1 MTIET
6 QLKISSDPMLI
17 RFIREYPI
25 WYKYLNRN
33 PDLFN
38 NMVQDMKEKYKLT
51 TSDRINNALNSI
63 GMLQSL
69 IIILVL
75 IFKSKFFI

>member
-33 PDLFN
+33 HDLFN
-38 NMVQDMKEKYKLT
+38 NMFQYMK
-51 TSDRINNALNSI
+51 
-63 GMLQSL
+63 
-69 IIILVL
+69 
-75 IFKSKFFI
+75 

>member
-6 QLKISSDPMLI
+6 QLKISSDTMLI

-69 IIILVL
+69 IDVL
-75 IFKSKFFI
+75 K

>member
-17 RFIREYPI
+17 KFIREYPI

-33 PDLFN
+33 PNLLTE
-38 NMVQDMKEKYKLT
+38 MEKDMKEKYKLT

-69 IIILVL
+69 IDVL
-75 IFKSKFFI
+75 K

>member
-25 WYKYLNRN
+25 WYKFLNRN

-69 IIILVL
+69 IDVL
-75 IFKSKFFI
+75 K

>member
-1 MTIET
+1 MRADI
-6 QLKISSDPMLI
+6 LIKINNDKKMQ
-17 RFIREYPI
+17 EYLVNNSY

-69 IIILVL
+69 IDVL
-75 IFKSKFFI
+75 K

>member
-6 QLKISSDPMLI
+6 QLEISSDLMLI

-69 IIILVL
+69 IDVL
-75 IFKSKFFI
+75 K

>member
-6 QLKISSDPMLI
+6 QLKISSDSMLI

-33 PDLFN
+33 PDLFS

-69 IIILVL
+69 IDVL
-75 IFKSKFFI
+75 K

>member
-1 MTIET
+1 
-6 QLKISSDPMLI
+6 MLT

-38 NMVQDMKEKYKLT
+38 NMIQDMKEKYKLT

-63 GMLQSL
+63 SMLQSL
-69 IIILVL
+69 IDVL
-75 IFKSKFFI
+75 K

>member
-6 QLKISSDPMLI
+6 QLKISSDPTLT
-17 RFIREYPI
+17 RFIREYPV

-38 NMVQDMKEKYKLT
+38 NMVRDMKEKYKQT

-63 GMLQSL
+63 SMLQSL
-69 IIILVL
+69 IDVL
-75 IFKSKFFI
+75 K

>member
-6 QLKISSDPMLI
+6 QLKISSDQMLI

-69 IIILVL
+69 IDVL
-75 IFKSKFFI
+75 K

>member
-6 QLKISSDPMLI
+6 QLKISSDPMLT

-25 WYKYLNRN
+25 WYKHLNRN

-38 NMVQDMKEKYKLT
+38 TMVQDMKEKYKLT

-63 GMLQSL
+63 SMLQSL
-69 IIILVL
+69 IDVL
-75 IFKSKFFI
+75 K

>member
-1 MTIET
+1 
-6 QLKISSDPMLI
+6 MLI

-63 GMLQSL
+63 GMLQ
-69 IIILVL
+69 
-75 IFKSKFFI
+75 KFN

>member
-1 MTIET
+1 MNLLL
-6 QLKISSDPMLI
+6 QYKIKQNPNYQKFL
-17 RFIREYPI
+17 RENSN

-69 IIILVL
+69 IDVL
-75 IFKSKFFI
+75 K

>member
-6 QLKISSDPMLI
+6 QLKISSDSMLI

-38 NMVQDMKEKYKLT
+38 SMVQDMKEKYKLT

-69 IIILVL
+69 IDVL
-75 IFKSKFFI
+75 K

>member
-1 MTIET
+1 MNLNT
-6 QLKISSDPMLI
+6 QFKIKNNPLLQKY
-17 RFIREYPI
+17 IRENSY

-38 NMVQDMKEKYKLT
+38 YMVQDMKEQYKLT

-69 IIILVL
+69 IDVL
-75 IFKSKFFI
+75 K

>member
-6 QLKISSDPMLI
+6 QLKISSDSMLI

-69 IIILVL
+69 IDVL
-75 IFKSKFFI
+75 K

>member
-1 MTIET
+1 MIIET
-6 QLKISSDPMLI
+6 QLKISSDPTLT
-17 RFIREYPI
+17 RFIREYPV

-38 NMVQDMKEKYKLT
+38 NMVRDMKEKYKLT

-63 GMLQSL
+63 SMLQSL
-69 IIILVL
+69 IDVL
-75 IFKSKFFI
+75 K

>member
-1 MTIET
+1 
-6 QLKISSDPMLI
+6 MLI

-69 IIILVL
+69 IDVL
-75 IFKSKFFI
+75 K

>member
-1 MTIET
+1 MTIEI

-69 IIILVL
+69 LMY
-75 IFKSKFFI
+75 

>member
-38 NMVQDMKEKYKLT
+38 YMVQDMKEKYKLT
-51 TSDRINNALNSI
+51 SSDRINNALNSI

-69 IIILVL
+69 IHYL
-75 IFKSKFFI
+75 K